1 MYNPILFRTILSI
14 LGLTR
19 MSKLSIMTITMIG
32 NILHFKLFGLHKVA
46 FHAFCHRVD
55 ADNTQ
60 DGAKKLV
67 EATPEYQSLKNLRV
81 DNNADNN
88 TNEHISQGQIT

>member
-1 MYNPILFRTILSI
+1 
-14 LGLTR
+14 
-19 MSKLSIMTITMIG
+19 MIG
-32 NILHFKLFGLHKVA
+32 NMLHFKLFGLHKVA

-81 DNNADNN
+81 DNIQNNESDNL
-88 TNEHISQGQIT
+88 SQGQN